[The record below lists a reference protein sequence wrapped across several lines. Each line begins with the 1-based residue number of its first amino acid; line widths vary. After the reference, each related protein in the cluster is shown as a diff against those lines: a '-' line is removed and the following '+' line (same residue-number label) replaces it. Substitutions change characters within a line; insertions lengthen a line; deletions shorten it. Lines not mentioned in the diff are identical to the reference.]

1 MGQVIPFSEVN
12 GYIDSLHASD
22 AAVHAILDTNI
33 LAALTYEVKP
43 NHEKVTDLMFQLESK
58 GVGLFATVN
67 TKQEFVDFHRRLLLT
82 ENLLDITDAHSKVK
96 IHREAKQQ
104 IQRAHASIM
113 SRHKTH
119 GSDPIFSD
127 TQIKD
132 IKREF
137 SAGSHSGHMGWLS
150 FCVVYLKLQLLDIEQ
165 RLEDRGITYLSPN
178 DSTQAAYFTTSPLRW
193 PDAIGLVCH
202 TGISMTDAMIL
213 NCLRSSTCQFVV
225 STDFDLG
232 FAVLADATFN
242 KAVVMPDDM
251 CREFRHYHFGT

>member
-1 MGQVIPFSEVN
+1 MGRVIPFSEASS
-12 GYIDSLHASD
+12 YIDALHASD
-22 AAVHAILDTNI
+22 SAVHAILDTNI

-43 NHEKVTDLMFQLESK
+43 NHETVTDLMFQLENK

-82 ENLLDITDAHSKVK
+82 ETLLDITDAHSKVK

-137 SAGSHSGHMGWLS
+137 SAGSHSGHMGWLT
-150 FCVVYLKLQLLDIEQ
+150 FCTVYLRSQLLDIEQ

-178 DSTQAAYFTTSPLRW
+178 DPAQASFFTTSPLRW

-213 NCLRSSTCQFVV
+213 NCLRSSVCQFVV

-232 FAVLADATFN
+232 FAVLADTTFN
-242 KAVVMPDDM
+242 KAVVMPDDI
-251 CREFRHYHFGT
+251 CREFRYYHFP